1 MSCEQLHAQPTG
13 RLMPLR
19 RLLLGPSRYVA
30 ATPWPAAWAVA
41 AAVLIFVA
49 GQLVALAVVGMTGG
63 SGDVPGTLMAW
74 LLISQATMVA
84 LVLAAAGLFGGRWR
98 EVLQLRPVEHGLWT
112 LGAAVLAMAAL
123 LGGLNVLLYWLLGT
137 DMMED
142 LRPYLSLIRSDVWLL
157 AALAIG
163 AGAPLM
169 EELTFRGFL
178 QSALA
183 QRLGFWPA
191 ALVTTTA
198 WTGLHWGYSLAGL
211 AEVFL
216 IGLYFSWLLW
226 RTGSLW
232 PALICHALYN
242 TGLVLLLRFAP
253 LPV

>member
-1 MSCEQLHAQPTG
+1 
-13 RLMPLR
+13 MPLHQ
-19 RLLLGPSRYVA
+19 LLFGPSRYVA
-30 ATPWPAAWAVA
+30 ATPWHAVWAIAAT
-41 AAVLIFVA
+41 VLIFFA
-49 GQLVALAVVGMTGG
+49 GQLVAAAVAGMTAGAG
-63 SGDVPGTLMAW
+63 LASEEVPAALMLW
-74 LLISQATMVA
+74 LLVSQAAMVA
-84 LVLAAAGLFGGRWR
+84 LVFGAASLFRGRPQ
-98 EVLQLRPVEHGLWT
+98 EVLQLRPVEQGLGT
-112 LGAAVLAMAAL
+112 VAFATLAMVVL
-123 LGGLNVLLYWLLGT
+123 LGGLNAILYWLMAT
-137 DMMED
+137 DLMAD
-142 LRPYLSLIRSDVWLL
+142 LRPHLELIRSDAWLL

-191 ALVTTTA
+191 ALVTTAA
-198 WTGLHWGYSLAGL
+198 WTGLHWGYSAAGM

-232 PALICHALYN
+232 PALICHAVYN
-242 TGLVLLLRFAP
+242 TGLVLVLRFAP

>member
-1 MSCEQLHAQPTG
+1 
-13 RLMPLR
+13 MPLSD
-19 RLLLGPSRYVA
+19 LLYGPPRYVP
-30 ATPWPAAWAVA
+30 ATPWRARWAIAAIVAIFLASQGVA
-41 AAVLIFVA
+41 AAVVGAA
-49 GQLVALAVVGMTGG
+49 GGYGWGAEGVPAALM
-63 SGDVPGTLMAW
+63 LW
-74 LLISQATMVA
+74 LLVSQMAMVA
-84 LVLAAAGLFGGRWR
+84 LVVAAAGLFGGQRQQ
-98 EVLQLRPVEHGLWT
+98 VLQLKPVEHGPL
-112 LGAAVLAMAAL
+112 LAVVAILAMAL
-123 LGGLNVLLYWLLGT
+123 LLAGLNAVLYWLLDNDVMT
-137 DMMED
+137 D
-142 LRPYLSLIRSDVWLL
+142 LRPHIELIRSDAWPL

-163 AGAPLM
+163 IGAPLM

-191 ALVTTTA
+191 ALMTTA
-198 WTGLHWGYSLAGL
+198 AWTLLHWGYSAAGM

-242 TGLVLLLRFAP
+242 TGLVFMLRFAP

>member
-1 MSCEQLHAQPTG
+1 MSLHF
-13 RLMPLR
+13 
-19 RLLLGPSRYVA
+19 LLSGPSRYTAV
-30 ATPWPAAWAVA
+30 TPWPATRAVA
-41 AAVLIFVA
+41 ATVVIFVA
-49 GQLVALAVVGMTGG
+49 GQLVAATVVGMTGG
-63 SGDVPGTLMAW
+63 SGEVPGTLMAW
-74 LLISQATMVA
+74 LLLSQATMVA
-84 LVLAAAGLFGGRWR
+84 LILAASRLFGGRWR
-98 EVLQLRPVEHGLWT
+98 EVLQLRPVERGFWT
-112 LGAAVLAMAAL
+112 LGFAVLAMGAL
-123 LGGLNVLLYWLLGT
+123 LGGFNALLYWLMGT

-142 LRPYLSLIRSDVWLL
+142 LRPYLDLIRSDVWLL

-191 ALVTTTA
+191 ALVTTAA

-232 PALICHALYN
+232 PPLICHALYN